1 MVNRRSNHMPD
12 ASDLILDAQALA
24 TGTLYNIG
32 ALHLMFQGRPV
43 NRITAAAWKALR
55 PSNEELQNER
65 EADAIW
71 RLFEEAMSIM
81 IDRAEFASEGLWRIS
96 VDVVLVRNKVGGW
109 SIALACEHEPES

>member
-1 MVNRRSNHMPD
+1 VRNRRNNQEADP
-12 ASDLILDAQALA
+12 SDLILDAQALA
-24 TGTLYNIG
+24 AGTLLDIWP
-32 ALHLMFQGRPV
+32 LHLMFQGRAV
-43 NRITAAAWKALR
+43 NRITVAAWEALR